1 MMSDL
6 ANAVMSAHNN
16 SRLMLGLLMVFVLP
30 GCAAVDVYNMQGMEG
45 TVVDKATGEPI
56 EGVMIVEVWEA
67 GGGLEG
73 HTVDYLPLQ
82 EAVTDHSGRYELPAR
97 GSKHIDEGFLKPSTP
112 RLIYFKPGYT
122 FFSKRNRYHPDR
134 RFEFN
139 RRSDWHQ
146 KTIELE
152 KFVGTPKQQAKEL
165 ERFSNVLDNFTGRG
179 GWCIWTGIPKTLRL
193 IRHEDIRLEG
203 KGVDPKVAISAP
215 WIMEEFGKCPDF
227 EGFIKVFNNN
237 AQ

>member
-1 MMSDL
+1 MTSYL
-6 ANAVMSAHNN
+6 ANALVS
-16 SRLMLGLLMVFVLP
+16 SCKKTRFILGLAMVFVLP

-56 EGVMIVEVWEA
+56 GGVMIVEVWEV
-67 GGGLEG
+67 GGGFEG

-82 EAVTDHSGRYELPAR
+82 EAVTDRNGRYEFPAR
-97 GSKHIDEGFLKPSTP
+97 GTKHVEEGFLTADSP
-112 RLIYFKPGYT
+112 RLIYFMPGYI
-122 FFSKRNRYHPDR
+122 FKSESNRYHPDR

-152 KFVGTPKQQAKEL
+152 KFEGPLTQQAKDL
-165 ERFSNVLDNFTGRG
+165 ERFSSVLGDFTGRG
-179 GWCIWTGIPKTLRL
+179 GWCIWIGIPKTLRL
-193 IRHEDIRLEG
+193 VRREDIRLES

-215 WIMEEFGKCPDF
+215 WIMDELGKCPHF
-227 EGFIKVFNNN
+227 EEFFEVFKNG

>member
-1 MMSDL
+1 MTSDL
-6 ANAVMSAHNN
+6 ANAVTSTRNN
-16 SRLMLGLLMVFVLP
+16 TRLILGLLMVFVLP

-45 TVVDKATGEPI
+45 VVVDKATGEPI

-67 GGGLEG
+67 GGGFEG

-82 EAVTDHSGRYELPAR
+82 EAVTDRNGRYEFPAR
-97 GSKHIDEGFLKPSTP
+97 GSRHVEEGFLKPSTP

-152 KFVGTPKQQAKEL
+152 KFEGTPEQQAKQL
-165 ERFSNVLDNFTGRG
+165 ERFSSVLGDFTGRG
-179 GWCIWTGIPKTLRL
+179 GWCIWIGIPKTLHLVR
-193 IRHEDIRLEG
+193 REDVRLESN
-203 KGVDPKVAISAP
+203 GVDPKVAISAP
-215 WIMEEFGKCPDF
+215 WIMDELGKCPHFDEFF
-227 EGFIKVFNNN
+227 EVFKNG